1 MKSTKQAITINQ
13 AGDILLSKKDIAL
26 FAHTNPDGDTI
37 GACVAL
43 SLALKRLGKNVSIFC
58 DTKIDDKLAT
68 FEQTQN
74 ITSVFNG
81 KYDLYVAVDCG
92 DIFRVG
98 QWSGNYDSFSETMT
112 IDHHGGQYY
121 SKYNLLTKQASTC
134 QIVYDI
140 VKYLNVDID
149 SEMATYLYM
158 GLCTDTGNFA
168 NTNTDEQSFLMA
180 ADMLVKGADIQKV
193 VRVFF
198 KDTTLAETKLLARV
212 LNRMRTYYD
221 NKLVLL
227 YVTKQDLED
236 FSLDLSSTSMLVPNA
251 INIDVAQVGVCV
263 SEYSP
268 NTYKVSMRSK
278 GFNVREVCQYFGG
291 GGHIVASGCMISG
304 FLEDVIEKIVRV
316 IGYTI

>member
-1 MKSTKQAITINQ
+1 MKSTKQTITTNQ
-13 AGDILLSKKDIAL
+13 AGDILLSKRDIAL

-37 GACVAL
+37 GSCVAL
-43 SLALKRLGKNVSIFC
+43 CLALQKLGKNVRIFC
-58 DTKIDDKLAT
+58 DTKIDDKLAI
-68 FEQTQN
+68 FEETKCISN
-74 ITSVFNG
+74 SFTG
-81 KYDLYVAVDCG
+81 KYDLLVAVDCG

-98 QWSGNYDSFSETMT
+98 QWSGNYNSFSETMT
-112 IDHHGGQYY
+112 IDHHGGEYY

-140 VKYLNVDID
+140 IKYLGVDID
-149 SEMATYLYM
+149 GKIATYLYM

-168 NTNTDEQSFLMA
+168 NTNTDEQCFLMA
-180 ADMLVKGADIQKV
+180 AQMYKKGGDIQKV

-198 KDTTLAETKLLARV
+198 KDTSLAETKLLARV

-227 YVTKQDLED
+227 YVTKQDLDELG
-236 FSLDLSSTSMLVPNA
+236 LDLSSTSMLVPNA
-251 INIDVAQVGVCV
+251 VNIDVAQVGVCV
-263 SEYSP
+263 SEYSA